1 MHVYD
6 GRKQPIELELLED
19 EGRAVRAG
27 VRAFGGA
34 GETAVARASR
44 AFFEMGRMSGP
55 VAFAAAPVSAD
66 PPPAVFRERGSGRLR
81 TFYRELVVRFHS
93 KVTAKR
99 RQQVLDTHGLA
110 VRDTNAFVRAQVVV
124 YDPGRKRFGTDL
136 LDAVNDLAQM
146 EEVVFAT
153 PNFVSEYRR
162 GAVTPPKLSAGQWH
176 LRNLGKLPG
185 QVKGEDVDA
194 LGAWELTRGKPS
206 IVVAVLDDGVDLE
219 HPDLKGRIWRNPDK
233 NAADRF
239 GRDFFLGDDDPD
251 HFNPRPKIFNAPFDQ
266 MAGNDVHG
274 TCCAGIIAA
283 AGKGAWGIA
292 PRCQL
297 LAVKIFHADD
307 MARDDRVADAI
318 RYAASR
324 GAVVSCS
331 WSGPNSAD
339 VELAIEDAGR
349 AREGRGVPVF
359 VATGNFSASV
369 TFPAVLP
376 TTIAVGA
383 STDGAAL
390 ASYSDTGPRVDVVAP
405 SSGGVAGIFTTDVST
420 QGRGFNVGRK
430 ERGGLDGLYNN
441 AFGGT
446 SAATPLAA
454 GIGALMLSVNP
465 DLGRDDLR
473 QILRE
478 TARKIAGPYDQQ
490 GHSNDFGYGRVDAA
504 RAVAEAK
511 ARAK

>member
-6 GRKQPIELELLED
+6 GRKQPIELDLLED

-27 VRAFGGA
+27 VRAFGGG

-44 AFFEMGRMSGP
+44 AFFEMGRMAGP
-55 VAFAAAPVSAD
+55 VAFAAAPVSAA

-81 TFYRELVVRFHS
+81 TFYRELVVRFHP
-93 KVTAKR
+93 KVGAQRRKQALAK
-99 RQQVLDTHGLA
+99 HGLA
-110 VRDTNAFVRAQVVV
+110 VRGTNVFVREQVVV
-124 YDPGRKRFGTDL
+124 YDPSRRRFGTDL
-136 LDAVNDLAQM
+136 LAAVNDLAQM
-146 EEVVFAT
+146 DEVVFAT

-162 GAVTPPKLSAGQWH
+162 GAATPPKLPAGQWH

-185 QVKGEDVDA
+185 QIKGEDVDA
-194 LGAWELTRGKPS
+194 LGAWALTRGKPG
-206 IVVAVLDDGVDLE
+206 VLVAVLDDGVDLE
-219 HPDLKGRIWRNPDK
+219 HPDLRGRVWRNDDAA
-233 NAADRF
+233 AADQV
-239 GRDFFLGDDDPD
+239 GRDFFLADDDPD

-283 AGKGAWGIA
+283 AGKGVWGIA
-292 PRCQL
+292 PRCRL

-331 WSGPNSAD
+331 WSGPISAD

-349 AREGRGVPVF
+349 ARGGLGVPVF
-359 VATGNFSASV
+359 VATGNFGASV

-405 SSGGVAGIFTTDVST
+405 SSGGVAGVLTTDVST
-420 QGRGFNVGRK
+420 PGRGFNVGRK
-430 ERGGLDGLYNN
+430 DKGGLDGLYHNG
-441 AFGGT
+441 FGGT

-454 GIGALMLSVNP
+454 GIGALMLSVNAG
-465 DLGRDDLR
+465 LSRDDLR

-478 TARKIAGPYDQQ
+478 TARKIGGPYDAQ

-511 ARAK
+511 ARAT